1 MKYNVVTDNIH
12 KRQELTEETE
22 KYCLS
27 SSAETDC
34 CEATN
39 TRKILIRK
47 QNDATIQNKR
57 VTHLRLSKSF
67 SGAKQKPI
75 IPKNFRH
82 INVGRCENSRSYSDL
97 ASIISNHSTKKD
109 IDFVDS
115 KLKELKQNRSAGV
128 INGKKT
134 QYNTYGKNILPND
147 IT

>member
-1 MKYNVVTDNIH
+1 MKYNVVTDNIY

-27 SSAETDC
+27 TSAEADC

-75 IPKNFRH
+75 IPKTFRH

-128 INGKKT
+128 INGKETK
-134 QYNTYGKNILPND
+134 YNT
-147 IT
+147 

>member
-1 MKYNVVTDNIH
+1 MKYNFVTDNIY

-27 SSAETDC
+27 TSAETDC

-82 INVGRCENSRSYSDL
+82 INVGQCENTRSYSDL
-97 ASIISNHSTKKD
+97 ASTISNHSTKKD
-109 IDFVDS
+109 IDFVDT
-115 KLKELKQNRSAGV
+115 KLKELKQNRSVGV
-128 INGKKT
+128 INCKGTK
-134 QYNTYGKNILPND
+134 YNTYRKSICKM
-147 IT
+147 I

>member
-1 MKYNVVTDNIH
+1 MRVFMKYNVVTDNIY

-27 SSAETDC
+27 SSADTDC
-34 CEATN
+34 CEDTN

-47 QNDATIQNKR
+47 RNDAKIQNKR

-75 IPKNFRH
+75 IPKTFRQ
-82 INVGRCENSRSYSDL
+82 INVGHCENSRSYSDL

-128 INGKKT
+128 INGKESK
-134 QYNTYGKNILPND
+134 YNT
-147 IT
+147 

>member
-1 MKYNVVTDNIH
+1 MKYNVVTDNIY

-47 QNDATIQNKR
+47 QNDAKIQNKR

-75 IPKNFRH
+75 IPKTFRH
-82 INVGRCENSRSYSDL
+82 INVGHCENSRSYGDL

-128 INGKKT
+128 INGKETK
-134 QYNTYGKNILPND
+134 YNT
-147 IT
+147 